1 MRGSYC
7 HFLSVFLLKTWCLVK
22 CTYQS
27 GHKLDLLWTIKKE
40 ESKKNETRFLN
51 CKTIFIFRPKLNCL
65 FQFEVT
71 EKGWGYKNLLD
82 NQIVRCLCGRNCIRG
97 CCTTR
102 PSQKLIRQK
111 VWKYF
116 NNEPGNN
123 LNFNQQPQHVYDMT
137 SLQ

>member
-7 HFLSVFLLKTWCLVK
+7 HFLPVFLLKTWCLVK

-82 NQIVRCLCGRNCIRG
+82 NQIVCVGGTASEIGAPLGPVKN
-97 CCTTR
+97 
-102 PSQKLIRQK
+102 
-111 VWKYF
+111 
-116 NNEPGNN
+116 
-123 LNFNQQPQHVYDMT
+123 
-137 SLQ
+137 